1 MNAGNSRKERMGD
14 WSMTTTRGTT
24 VFQEVLDAVDT
35 LPVQQQE
42 DILQI
47 MQKRM
52 VEKKRG
58 ELAAAVREARAEYDR
73 GEVQKGTVAELMK
86 DLAE

>member
-1 MNAGNSRKERMGD
+1 
-14 WSMTTTRGTT
+14 MTTTRGTT

>member
-1 MNAGNSRKERMGD
+1 
-14 WSMTTTRGTT
+14 MTTKGTT

-42 DILQI
+42 DILHI

-52 VEKKRG
+52 VERKRG
-58 ELAAAVREARAEYDR
+58 ELATAVREARAEYDR
-73 GEVQKGTVAELMK
+73 GEVQRGTVADLMK